1 MRQTIVAGNWK
12 MHKTLQEAS
21 STIDVI
27 TSGLT
32 GKAVKAAVWI
42 APPALY
48 IPTLREKSAAA
59 IQYGA
64 QDVSQH
70 DQGAYTGEIAAPMLH
85 SAGATFAIVGHSERR
100 QYHGEDDTQIHQKIL
115 ACLRHQLTAVY
126 CCGERL
132 EQREAGEHKQV
143 VSTQVRAALLA
154 LSKEAMQHVVIAY
167 EPVWAIGTGVTAST
181 EQAGEMHRHIRAEL
195 AAIFDEA
202 TAEKVQ
208 ILYGG
213 SVKPGNAAELFSDP
227 DIDGGLIGGASLNA
241 ADFLSIIEAAG

>member
-12 MHKTLQEAS
+12 MHKTLQEAT
-21 STIDVI
+21 STVEALHQGI
-27 TSGLT
+27 T
-32 GKAVKAAVWI
+32 GKTINAAVWI

-48 IPTLREKSAAA
+48 IPSLLEKAGAH
-59 IQYGA
+59 IQVGS

-85 SAGATFAIVGHSERR
+85 SAGASFAIVGHSERR
-100 QYHGEDDTQIHQKIL
+100 QYHGEDDIQIHQKIL
-115 ACLRHQLTAVY
+115 ACLRHQITAVY

-132 EQREAGEHKQV
+132 EQREAGEHMQV
-143 VSTQVRAALLA
+143 VATQIREALLA

-167 EPVWAIGTGVTAST
+167 EPVWAIGTGVTASS

-195 AAIFDEA
+195 AEIFD
-202 TAEKVQ
+202 AEVASKVR

-213 SVKPGNAAELFSDP
+213 SVKPSNAAELFGDP

-241 ADFLSIIEAAG
+241 ADFLAIIEAAG